1 MFEDF
6 YKLYE
11 RCEKV
16 ENLDE
21 EIDEI
26 VSEWDKLTEKYFSHF
41 SKEEI
46 IDSLK
51 SMWTLLNEDMGNN
64 SQEDQWDIFVS
75 DLAYY
80 SDRMNINR
88 WCRLQLLLG
97 NARSH

>member
-1 MFEDF
+1 MFED
-6 YKLYE
+6 YNKLYE
-11 RCEKV
+11 RCTKV

-51 SMWTLLNEDMGNN
+51 SMWTLLNEDMGDN
-64 SQEDQWDIFVS
+64 SQEEQWNIFVS
-75 DLAYY
+75 SLGYY

-97 NARSH
+97 NAQSH

>member
-1 MFEDF
+1 MFED
-6 YKLYE
+6 YNRLYE
-11 RCEKV
+11 RCTKV

-51 SMWTLLNEDMGNN
+51 SMWTLLNEDMGDN
-64 SQEDQWDIFVS
+64 SQEEQWDIFVS
-75 DLAYY
+75 SLGYY